1 MFDNNISRLGSSN
14 FNGNGIST
22 NIGKV
27 FDSIIDQSN
36 NSAGTILISDGIITE
51 GKNSIEG
58 LASIRAPIH
67 VIGIGEKSELV
78 DISIHSIDVPTVVL
92 KGDKINLKVIIQSL
106 GSIKERLSI
115 SLYRGSQLLGSKPIQ
130 LLGLGSKNETNFQF
144 SANEIG
150 RQNYEIRVSSVK
162 DEVNIKNNRQ
172 IC

>member
-1 MFDNNISRLGSSN
+1 MLEFIDKLKEKNISFNTFVFDNNISRLGSSN

-51 GKNSIEG
+51 GKNSVEG

-78 DISIHSIDVPTVVL
+78 DISIHSIDVQTVV
-92 KGDKINLKVIIQSL
+92 
-106 GSIKERLSI
+106 
-115 SLYRGSQLLGSKPIQ
+115 
-130 LLGLGSKNETNFQF
+130 
-144 SANEIG
+144 
-150 RQNYEIRVSSVK
+150 
-162 DEVNIKNNRQ
+162 
-172 IC
+172 